1 MDGDAEVFC
10 GAVTAELG
18 VHFLDVECLRE
29 SHGSSFAVTGDL
41 DAEEAGRLPH
51 NRDVVAFGVWLE
63 EVGVDDSA
71 ETTREAKH

>member
-1 MDGDAEVFC
+1 VEVINASVMDGDAEVFC

-41 DAEEAGRLPH
+41 DAEEARLRRP
-51 NRDVVAFGVWLE
+51 LE
-63 EVGVDDSA
+63 KRFRRMVRQYYS
-71 ETTREAKH
+71 R